1 MCGMKKFVA
10 PKKNILK
17 LNKLQLRTLALAQL
31 LANDP
36 TTPQKNNETVEVT
49 LLSVPHPHGNHVHV
63 GRFVV
68 SAREASGFSN
78 MAVWTAL
85 NRKGLAIISYPLT
98 ITLTARGVEYDTG
111 LGERFLTESDH

>member
-1 MCGMKKFVA
+1 MKKFVA

-68 SAREASGFSN
+68 SAR
-78 MAVWTAL
+78 
-85 NRKGLAIISYPLT
+85 
-98 ITLTARGVEYDTG
+98 
-111 LGERFLTESDH
+111 